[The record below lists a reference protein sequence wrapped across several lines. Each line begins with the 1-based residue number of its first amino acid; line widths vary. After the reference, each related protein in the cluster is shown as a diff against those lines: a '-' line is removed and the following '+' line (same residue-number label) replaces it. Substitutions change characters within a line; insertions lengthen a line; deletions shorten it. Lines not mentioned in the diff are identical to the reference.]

1 MSLSSLVS
9 GFELGWLVKDGPYRF
24 TRNPQYVADIG
35 MLAGFA
41 VLSNSF
47 YAWITC
53 LLGMIWFVL
62 APFTEEPWL
71 RDQFGIEYD
80 LYMKRVPRFLSFK
93 RQGDAG

>member
-1 MSLSSLVS
+1 M
-9 GFELGWLVKDGPYRF
+9 EEGPYRF

-41 VLSNSF
+41 ILTNST

-53 LLGMIWFVL
+53 LLGIVWFVL

-71 RDQFGIEYD
+71 RDQFGVEYD
-80 LYMKRVPRFLSFK
+80 SYIKRVPRFLSLK
-93 RQGDAG
+93 PQARDGQ